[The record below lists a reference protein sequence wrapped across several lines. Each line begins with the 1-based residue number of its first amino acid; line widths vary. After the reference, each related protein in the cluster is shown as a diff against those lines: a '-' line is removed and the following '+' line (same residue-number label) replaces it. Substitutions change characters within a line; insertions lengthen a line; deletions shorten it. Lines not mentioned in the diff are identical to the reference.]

1 MLWSEHEI
9 SILRNSVLR
18 SDDFYTTCSLLPNRT
33 RVAIRAKI
41 DKLNL
46 NLEKEIGS
54 ISVEMIYNLL
64 NQINAK
70 RGKEYKGSGSFDVW
84 EKSEGYM
91 VVQYIDNTGSFSILG
106 SGLTKVFCYQIL
118 MDIFKINS

>member
-9 SILRNSVLR
+9 SILRNSVLKG
-18 SDDFYTTCSLLPNRT
+18 DYFNTTCSLLPHRT
-33 RVAIRAKI
+33 IIAIRAKI

-46 NLEKEIGS
+46 NLEKQIGTV
-54 ISVEMIYNLL
+54 SVEMIYNLL
-64 NQINAK
+64 NQINAQ
-70 RGKEYKGSGSFDVW
+70 RGKEYKVSGSFYVW

-91 VVQYIDNTGSFSILG
+91 VVQYIDNQGGFSIFG
-106 SGLTKVFCYQIL
+106 SGLTKVACYQIL